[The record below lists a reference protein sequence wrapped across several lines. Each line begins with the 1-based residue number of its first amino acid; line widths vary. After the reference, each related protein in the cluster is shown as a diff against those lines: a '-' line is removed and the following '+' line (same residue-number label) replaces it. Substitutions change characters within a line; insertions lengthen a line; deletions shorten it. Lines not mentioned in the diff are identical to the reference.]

1 MAETPP
7 EDWPEGWE
15 LATPEEAEKCD
26 EASAQGLTTFI
37 PIGPPPESPPMV
49 VAMMDQMQATL
60 IKYIDEQLDT
70 EGVMADVEAV
80 LDQYFPDPADRGP
93 LMVAI
98 DRQWDYFEGEWVFN
112 LDIHI
117 DVRLQPIGPINI
129 TVTRREKPNEVS

>member
-37 PIGPPPESPPMV
+37 PMGPPPETPPMV
-49 VAMMDQMQATL
+49 VAMMDQMQVTL
-60 IKYIDEQLDT
+60 RKYIDEQLDT
-70 EGVMADVEAV
+70 EGVMNDVQTV

-93 LMVAI
+93 LIVAI
-98 DRQWDYFEGEWVFN
+98 DRQWDYFEGEWKFT
-112 LDIHI
+112 LDIHV
-117 DVRLQPIGPINI
+117 DVRLRPVGLINI
-129 TVTRREKPNEVS
+129 TVSKTKGPDEVP